1 MGCESQLATSSCMP
15 LNKVLKPQCLSFL
28 LSEMGI
34 IQRIVEKI
42 KLIFIKH

>member
-1 MGCESQLATSSCMP
+1 MGYESQLATSSCMP
-15 LNKVLKPQCLSFL
+15 LNKVLKLQCLSFL